1 MTVKLNPEQ
10 QALAD
15 RIMHG
20 QSLAIIAE
28 GGTGKSEILK
38 QTLPRLRGV
47 MVVAPTGAAALQV
60 GMGATTIHRAFGL
73 KPIIQDPTKFKNKI
87 QKPVLNVLK
96 RIKVLVIDEIGAV
109 RMDLFEAIDAKLRQA
124 KERDLPFG
132 GVQCIF
138 VGDVLQAAPVLPQT
152 EYHHY
157 SRMWKGV
164 WFFESELMRN
174 IPAYT
179 LTKGERNTDERQT
192 RILQSIRNK
201 DKYAELALKR
211 LFDESEPYCKDSG
224 KIVLCQ
230 FNKQSDAVNQAAFNA
245 NKNKEH
251 TYYAID
257 DGSPADLKTLGVPE
271 VVKLKN
277 GLRVML
283 TTNDVEGDYVN
294 GDTGTILSC
303 EDGCVRVSLDR
314 NGFEVVVAPYTYQ
327 AIKYKARGLGVTAAV
342 VGERIQLPIKLGY
355 AISIYKAQGATLESA
370 TIDMGNLPERYTM
383 PAMLYVAI
391 SRVRDL
397 RKLSFVRPPR
407 LSDVKVDHTAVSYY
421 NSILG
426 KQGK

>member
-1 MTVKLNPEQ
+1 MTIELNPEQ

-15 RIMHG
+15 KIMQG

-38 QTLPRLRGV
+38 QTLPRLKGV

-73 KPIIQDPTKFKNKI
+73 KAVIQDPTKFKNKI

-96 RIKVLVIDEIGAV
+96 RIKVLVVDEIGAV
-109 RMDLFEAIDAKLRQA
+109 RMDLFESMDAKLRQV
-124 KERDLPFG
+124 KECDLPFG

-138 VGDVLQAAPVLPQT
+138 VGDVLQAAPVLPLT

-157 SRMWKGV
+157 KRMWNGV
-164 WFFESELMRN
+164 WFFESNLMRD

-179 LTKGERNTDERQT
+179 LTRSERNTDERQM

-201 DKYAELALKR
+201 DKYADLALKR
-211 LFDESEPYCKDSG
+211 LWDEAEPYSADSG

-230 FNKQSDAVNQAAFNA
+230 FNKQSDAVNQAAFEA
-245 NKNKEH
+245 NKNKEY

-271 VVKLKN
+271 VVKLKD

-303 EDGCVRVSLDR
+303 EEGCVRVSLDR
-314 NGFEVVVAPYTYQ
+314 NGAEVVVAPYAYQ

-370 TIDMGNLPERYTM
+370 TIDMGNLPEQYTM

-407 LSDVKVDHTAVSYY
+407 MSDVKVDYAALNYY
-421 NSILG
+421 NRILKIVG
-426 KQGK
+426 V